1 MDHAYFKPGYS
12 GKGWMRI
19 TKNGHACTIL
29 RDIANVSERLLI
41 KMQDIIWNSM
51 QKNNERGSL
60 IVICPPTNAVSW
72 FFDMPPDVGKQT
84 Q

>member
-1 MDHAYFKPGYS
+1 MLKEAKSKGIDYYYMDHAYFKPGYS

-29 RDIANVSERLLI
+29 RDIANVSRKGFS

-51 QKNNERGSL
+51 QKIMKEE
-60 IVICPPTNAVSW
+60 V
-72 FFDMPPDVGKQT
+72 
-84 Q
+84 